1 MTGERAAA
9 PTRQPRRFERAAL
22 LAATTLI
29 SINLWT
35 GAPIAAL
42 WVGSRVVGQRAL
54 SMTAVFVVVL
64 TLAVLLGAMT
74 LALTRLSARYDELIG
89 RPEGERT
96 TLPWLR
102 SMRAESAELIRSKRG
117 TTAVEM
123 IVFASTVTAVIS
135 LEIWFFFFAGSSLPS

>member
-1 MTGERAAA
+1 MTGERAATS
-9 PTRQPRRFERAAL
+9 TRRVRRFERAAL

-29 SINLWT
+29 SINIWT

-42 WVGSRVVGQRAL
+42 WVGSRVVGQSAL

-64 TLAVLLGAMT
+64 TLAVLVVAMT
-74 LALTRLSARYDELIG
+74 IALTRLSARYDQLIG
-89 RPEGERT
+89 RPEGERA

-117 TTAVEM
+117 TTAVEI
-123 IVFASTVTAVIS
+123 IVFASTVTAVIA
-135 LEIWFFFFAGSSLPS
+135 LEIWFFFIAGSPLPS